1 MEIAPTLYF
10 VSETGMDDTLP
21 ESTAAAPPGHNGAAP
36 VSLDDLDRRI
46 MKMLRHDGRLAY
58 AEIARAVGVSKP
70 TVRKRVDRLVE
81 TGAIVIM
88 ARVNPAPI
96 GFPVDALIC
105 VRVVRGRI
113 KEVGAKLAAMENVA
127 YLAYLAGSYDVLIEA
142 FLPDTEGLFR
152 FLNEALAEIDGIS
165 HTETWHVLRTEK
177 FFYNWE
183 GEDVGREPSSTPVS
197 ASQKDEA
204 LVRQGSMPHGTLM
217 LDDLDRRIMKMLRH
231 DGRKSYA
238 EIARAAGVSE
248 PTARKRVDRLV
259 HVGAIAIMARVDPAP
274 IGFPINAYVGVRV
287 ARGRVREVG
296 RKLAEMEN
304 VAYLA
309 YLAGS
314 FDIIIQ
320 AFLPDVEGL
329 FTLLNESLEG
339 VDGITH
345 TETWHVLRTGK
356 FFYNWDGEDVHLE
369 PAPRTKVAG
378 RKRPESADLPRP
390 VPEETP
396 KT

>member
-1 MEIAPTLYF
+1 MESAAKLYF
-10 VSETGMDDTLP
+10 VSVRGMDDTLP
-21 ESTAAAPPGHNGAAP
+21 ETTGGALPGHNGFATVA
-36 VSLDDLDRRI
+36 LDDLDRRI

-70 TVRKRVDRLVE
+70 TVRKRVDRLVQ

-105 VRVVRGRI
+105 VRAVRGRI
-113 KEVGAKLAAMENVA
+113 KEVAAKLVEMENVA
-127 YLAYLAGSYDVLIEA
+127 YLAYLAGSYDIMIEA

-152 FLNEALAEIDGIS
+152 FLNEALAEVDGIS
-165 HTETWHVLRTEK
+165 YTETWHVLRTEK

-197 ASQKDEA
+197 ASQRDEA
-204 LVRQGSMPHGTLM
+204 IVRQGSMPHGTLV

-231 DGRKSYA
+231 DGRLSYA
-238 EIARAAGVSE
+238 EIARAVGVSE

-259 HVGAIAIMARVDPAP
+259 HVGAIAIMARVNPTP

-287 ARGRVREVG
+287 ARGQVREVG

-314 FDIIIQ
+314 FDILIQ
-320 AFLPDVEGL
+320 AFLPDTDGL
-329 FTLLNESLEG
+329 FTFLNESLEG

-356 FFYNWDGEDVHLE
+356 FFYNWEGEDVRLE
-369 PAPRTKVAG
+369 PSPKAPAAG
-378 RKRPESADLPRP
+378 QRRRQPAAAPRP
-390 VPEETP
+390 VREERP
-396 KT
+396 